1 MVVETVADLSTLGIG
16 DATGMA
22 QNSGE
27 DAKEDDEGTLTAFNG
42 DSSFRSVEG
51 KDTLFLKELRVRAE
65 VRHVVFSIVVDYC
78 STETRRLCLRSK
90 RFAFLLLSC
99 SNSRQR
105 QFTYTVSCCVAYSRW
120 GCIGVAC
127 PFA

>member
-16 DATGMA
+16 NATGMA

-27 DAKEDDEGTLTAFNG
+27 DAKEDGEGTLTAFNG

-78 STETRRLCLRSK
+78 STETPMPQIETFCVSI
-90 RFAFLLLSC
+90 AFL
-99 SNSRQR
+99 
-105 QFTYTVSCCVAYSRW
+105 
-120 GCIGVAC
+120 
-127 PFA
+127 